1 MANQRD
7 DHSNTKERI
16 RVLESLMPEKVQI
29 EDFDIVQ
36 QSLKTFPS
44 KSEVVSLR
52 NELKSSISKFMKENK
67 VFQADF

>member
-1 MANQRD
+1 ME
-7 DHSNTKERI
+7 T
-16 RVLESLMPEKVQI
+16 LLPEKVQI
-29 EDFDIVQ
+29 EDFAIVQ
-36 QSLKTFPS
+36 ESLKTFPS